1 MLLEKWYGSNWR
13 LGKKHQHNMERGNGQ
28 WRLWGGSDMWLWP
41 QRMSPWQPSF
51 EDASQREERHS
62 GRINSKE
69 APKGMVYEGEISNH
83 LVLRWYIKHKASS
96 SKRWGWRG
104 RWIPDFGN
112 PCKDMFIYYNFS
124 FSKMHVFFF
133 FTSIFWNQSA
143 YNYFWKRLAS
153 CRVKEA
159 VVMKWILPAHSCENS
174 TMLTILSSWTIF
186 PPNYIKMVAM
196 QWSCSMYKRLLLILS

>member
-28 WRLWGGSDMWLWP
+28 RRLWGGSDMWLWP

-62 GRINSKE
+62 GRINTKE

-83 LVLRWYIKHKASS
+83 LVLWWYIKHKASS

-133 FTSIFWNQSA
+133 TSIFLKSECIQ
-143 YNYFWKRLAS
+143 
-153 CRVKEA
+153 
-159 VVMKWILPAHSCENS
+159 
-174 TMLTILSSWTIF
+174 
-186 PPNYIKMVAM
+186 
-196 QWSCSMYKRLLLILS
+196 LLLEETCQLPGEGGGCDEMDTACSLVWELNHADNFIQLDHFSSQLH